1 MTTTAAAR
9 NGRRQPNSTQTEKDP
24 TKMKT
29 VNTTLLEKMAAEYSV
44 PDYVTSPLVSSVL
57 ELNSIDLMIAN
68 RLREIVSTAQRE
80 LNEIE
85 NSDWPN
91 LYDNRINGQLLDT
104 YYARRQQLAQDIQR
118 QVWTFN
124 KLCGVNVSQ
133 GLTLIDLYSVNVVTK

>member
-1 MTTTAAAR
+1 
-9 NGRRQPNSTQTEKDP
+9 
-24 TKMKT
+24 MKT

-44 PDYVTSPLVSSVL
+44 PEYITSSLVSSVL

-68 RLREIVSTAQRE
+68 RLREILSTAQRE

-91 LYDNRINGQLLDT
+91 MYDNAINSQLLDG
-104 YYARRQQLAQDIQR
+104 YYARRQQLLQDIQR

-124 KLCGVNVSQ
+124 KLCNVNVSQ
-133 GLTLIDLYSVNVVTK
+133 GLNLIDLYSANVVTK

>member
-1 MTTTAAAR
+1 
-9 NGRRQPNSTQTEKDP
+9 
-24 TKMKT
+24 MKT
-29 VNTTLLEKMAAEYSV
+29 VNTTLLEKMAAEYSM

-68 RLREIVSTAQRE
+68 RLREILSTAQRE

-91 LYDNRINGQLLDT
+91 MYDNAINTQLLDT
-104 YYARRQQLAQDIQR
+104 YYARRQQLLQDIQR

-133 GLTLIDLYSVNVVTK
+133 GLNVIDLYSANAVTK

>member
-1 MTTTAAAR
+1 
-9 NGRRQPNSTQTEKDP
+9 
-24 TKMKT
+24 MKT
-29 VNTTLLEKMAAEYSV
+29 VNTTLLEKMAAEYCV
-44 PDYVTSPLVSSVL
+44 PDYVTSPLVTSVL

-80 LNEIE
+80 LEQIE

-91 LYDNRINGQLLDT
+91 LYDNGINGQLLDT
-104 YYARRQQLAQDIQR
+104 YYARRQQLLQDIQR

-133 GLTLIDLYSVNVVTK
+133 GLNLIDLYSANVVTK

>member
-1 MTTTAAAR
+1 MNSKQQNQQQLKAATT
-9 NGRRQPNSTQTEKDP
+9 
-24 TKMKT
+24 MKT

-68 RLREIVSTAQRE
+68 RLREILSTAQRE

-91 LYDNRINGQLLDT
+91 MYDNAINTQLLDT
-104 YYARRQQLAQDIQR
+104 YYARRQQLLQDIQR

-133 GLTLIDLYSVNVVTK
+133 GLNVIDLYSANAVTK

>member
-1 MTTTAAAR
+1 
-9 NGRRQPNSTQTEKDP
+9 
-24 TKMKT
+24 MKT

-44 PDYVTSPLVSSVL
+44 PEYITSSLVSSVL

-68 RLREIVSTAQRE
+68 RLREILSTAQRE

-91 LYDNRINGQLLDT
+91 MYDNAINTQLLDG
-104 YYARRQQLAQDIQR
+104 YYARRQQLLQDIQR

-124 KLCGVNVSQ
+124 KLCNVNVSQ
-133 GLTLIDLYSVNVVTK
+133 GLNLIDLYSANVVTK

>member
-1 MTTTAAAR
+1 
-9 NGRRQPNSTQTEKDP
+9 
-24 TKMKT
+24 MKT

-44 PDYVTSPLVSSVL
+44 PDYVTSPLVTSVL

-80 LNEIE
+80 LEQIE
-85 NSDWPN
+85 NSDWVN
-91 LYDNRINGQLLDT
+91 LYDNGINGQLLDT
-104 YYARRQQLAQDIQR
+104 YYARRQQLLQDIQR

-133 GLTLIDLYSVNVVTK
+133 GLNLIDLYSANVVSK

>member
-1 MTTTAAAR
+1 
-9 NGRRQPNSTQTEKDP
+9 
-24 TKMKT
+24 MKT

-68 RLREIVSTAQRE
+68 RLREILSTAQRE

-91 LYDNRINGQLLDT
+91 MYDNAINTQLLDT
-104 YYARRQQLAQDIQR
+104 YYARRQQLLQDIQR

-133 GLTLIDLYSVNVVTK
+133 GLNVIDLYGANVVTK